1 MEYDLKM
8 QEESLFESLEEAIVL
23 AEFGELWRRLE
34 KVVGKGVVEEEGKR
48 KKGRRKKGKK
58 EGGRREEGG
67 LESAWVVAEE
77 IDEAE
82 VAEEDEDH

>member
-8 QEESLFESLEEAIVL
+8 QEGSLFESLEVAIVL

-58 EGGRREEGG
+58 EGGKREEGG
-67 LESAWVVAEE
+67 LDPAWVVAE
-77 IDEAE
+77 
-82 VAEEDEDH
+82 VGEEDEDH